1 MESQQLDEKLV
12 LREAT
17 KETFLAARISL
28 LVPWNFVLNL
38 FNGIQCLEKVVVI
51 IQTFKCSVHML
62 GLTFLISSNTNIRIS
77 KQEKKYIFEQ
87 SIFKDITNNS

>member
-28 LVPWNFVLNL
+28 LVPWNFVLN
-38 FNGIQCLEKVVVI
+38 
-51 IQTFKCSVHML
+51 TML
-62 GLTFLISSNTNIRIS
+62 GKSCGYNSNI
-77 KQEKKYIFEQ
+77 
-87 SIFKDITNNS
+87 